1 VSATLAVVGAGAKA
15 VAVAAK
21 AAELRDMGV
30 DVPDVV
36 AVERTA
42 VAANWQA
49 SGGWTDGQHRLGT
62 SPEKD
67 VGFPYRSSLVPRR
80 NAELDERM
88 TRHSWQAYLIAT
100 GQFAEW
106 VDRGRPAPTHRRWSQ
121 YLRWVADNVG
131 TTVIPCEVGRISVD
145 GERWALHTPE
155 RIVHADAVMITG
167 PGQAERSIL
176 PGNPRVL
183 SIAQFWQHAA
193 QQKLIAAERVAVI
206 GGGET
211 AASMLNELFR
221 HRVSTIT
228 VISPQVTLFTRGES
242 FFENALFSDPTDWSS
257 LTLAERRDAL
267 ARTDRGVFSARVQD
281 ALLADDRIRHLRGR
295 VADAVALE
303 DRIRLT
309 LSTNRGS
316 ECLET
321 VHGFDLVIDGSGA
334 DALWFVPLLSQD
346 ARDLIELGLGGPL
359 TGDALSEFI
368 GHDLAVT
375 NVARPPFPPP
385 TSPQRSQRYRP
396 GRRKSRLIHA
406 PRCNRLRQGPNHR
419 ARPGYRLVSAGLA
432 VLGFACFALLSVFTS
447 TTDSG
452 LLDGALERGCVYS
465 ILAWQAF
472 TGVVLLA
479 RPARAG

>member
-1 VSATLAVVGAGAKA
+1 MSTLAVVGAGAKA

-36 AVERTA
+36 SIERTG

-49 SGGWTDGQHRLGT
+49 IGGWTDGQHRLGT
-62 SPEKD
+62 GPEKD

-88 TRHSWQAYLIAT
+88 TRHSWQAYLIGT

-121 YLRWVADNVG
+121 YLRWVAENVG
-131 TTVIPCEVGRISVD
+131 MSVLPGEVGSISVANDAD
-145 GERWALHTPE
+145 GQRWALHTPE
-155 RIVHADAVMITG
+155 RTVHADAVMITG

-176 PGNPRVL
+176 PGDPRVL
-183 SIAQFWQHAA
+183 SISQFWRQAA
-193 QQKLIAAERVAVI
+193 QQELIVAERVVVI

-211 AASMLNELFR
+211 AASILNELFR

-228 VISPQVTLFTRGES
+228 VISPQVTLFTRGEG
-242 FFENALFSDPTDWSS
+242 FFENTLFSDPTGWSS

-295 VADAVALE
+295 VAHAVALD

-309 LSTNRGS
+309 LSTNRGG
-316 ECLET
+316 ERLET

-334 DALWFVPLLSQD
+334 DALWFVPLLGQD

-359 TGDALSEFI
+359 TGETLSESI

-375 NVARPPFPPP
+375 GVTPKLFL
-385 TSPQRSQRYRP
+385 P
-396 GRRKSRLIHA
+396 GLSGLT
-406 PRCNRLRQGPNHR
+406 QGPGFPN
-419 ARPGYRLVSAGLA
+419 LSC
-432 VLGFACFALLSVFTS
+432 LGLLSDRILGANLADPS
-447 TTDSG
+447 MRR
-452 LLDGALERGCVYS
+452 LDEHQSVR
-465 ILAWQAF
+465 
-472 TGVVLLA
+472 
-479 RPARAG
+479 